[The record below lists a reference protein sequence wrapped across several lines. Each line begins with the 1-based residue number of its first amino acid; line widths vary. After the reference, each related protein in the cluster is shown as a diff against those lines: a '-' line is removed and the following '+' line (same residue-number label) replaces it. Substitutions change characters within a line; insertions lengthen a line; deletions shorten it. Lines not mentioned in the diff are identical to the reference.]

1 MRRTVPNCL
10 FAVALTLAGG
20 DGSFTGALH
29 SYTALPVRIALA
41 LCLAWAGISLAR
53 EVQDTAFDLTHQRPN
68 VLPVAWRFGSP
79 PVVRLQR
86 CLAPVESLVPLDTLV
101 IFASPPGPLGA
112 EFFRRRW
119 AAYLLPR
126 SNVVALDDLRPPQLA
141 SYLITFG
148 GLRELPPGLHLELD
162 RQLENCRLYR
172 ILRR

>member
-1 MRRTVPNCL
+1 LARPGTCP
-10 FAVALTLAGG
+10 ATALTLIGG

-29 SYTALPVRIALA
+29 SSTAALPARIALA
-41 LCLAWAGISLAR
+41 LFLAWAGISLAR
-53 EVQDTAFDLTHQRPN
+53 EVHDAAFDLTHPRPN

-79 PVVRLQR
+79 PVLRLQR
-86 CLAPVESLVPLDTLV
+86 CLAPVENLMPLGSLV
-101 IFASPPGPLGA
+101 IFASPPGPMGA
-112 EFFRRRW
+112 DFFRRRW

-126 SNVVALDDLRPPQLA
+126 SSVVALDDLQPPQLA
-141 SYLITFG
+141 SYLVTFG